1 MNIPSIFYFIF
12 TGLKFLVRN
21 PEKIYIFTRDLAIPI
36 ILIISVTSIIASFN
50 NNIIFL
56 SSLAGQDSYL
66 ALREDNSNL
75 EESFIPFGL
84 EKEIQSNKENV
95 IDTLSINQINLP
107 LKVREP
113 YQNVNLSTES
123 VIIGTNLSK
132 LADFWGE
139 ELQVTKSINT
149 SSLTN
154 TSGIIGEKLA
164 NSLNI
169 VENNLPVDFF
179 IELKDEGDSY
189 LYLQVVSILKGET
202 MYTNSILTPR
212 NFFYNIKSIYQ
223 THSNYL
229 LIKTNKTSNIDII
242 KQTINDNIK
251 KAYPD
256 NNFLLISARGTTTL
270 LDNILFEIIDKLR
283 IFNLILIF
291 LILIRLF
298 QAVQWLSVHYELDFA
313 YLKIIGQKRYEIL
326 IIVLIMGQTI
336 GNLALLLALP
346 ISILLPHGISLLLA
360 LVTNQVFIPE
370 IPNIFQL
377 VELIITFN
385 IIFIIVCL
393 FPAIQISFK
402 PIRESIVRK

>member
-1 MNIPSIFYFIF
+1 M
-12 TGLKFLVRN
+12 
-21 PEKIYIFTRDLAIPI
+21 
-36 ILIISVTSIIASFN
+36 
-50 NNIIFL
+50 
-56 SSLAGQDSYL
+56 
-66 ALREDNSNL
+66 
-75 EESFIPFGL
+75 
-84 EKEIQSNKENV
+84 
-95 IDTLSINQINLP
+95 
-107 LKVREP
+107 KVREP